1 MKKQAKKA
9 ILLGIGLTSLAAKK
23 VNNVTKKLVKDNK
36 INKAQAKKIA
46 DKLIKEGV
54 KEEKRIRTKL
64 EAEAKKF
71 LNSLEA
77 ASKEEAKK
85 YTKKKTTK
93 KKPKKKSKK

>member
-1 MKKQAKKA
+1 MKKEAKKA
-9 ILLGIGLTSLAAKK
+9 ILLGIGLTSLAVRKAHK
-23 VNNVTKKLVKDNK
+23 VTKKLVKDNK
-36 INKAQAKKIA
+36 INGAQAKKIA

-54 KEEKRIRTKL
+54 KEEKRLRKKL

-77 ASKEEAKK
+77 ASIKEAKK

-93 KKPKKKSKK
+93 KKAKKKRKK